1 MPPSLIHHNPD
12 VYPFFPNPQSHN
24 ASAGPSTPAPTPLNY
39 YAQPTRDS
47 KRQSIS
53 TSGTNSQRPTP
64 LNSAQASPQAFASAF
79 SHYGN
84 REQSNGQGSGSEP
97 TPGTELDSED
107 KRARN
112 TLACMSPS
120 FGIPFLLSSSDRQPK
135 DTGKCAEHPAARF
148 RAKRKAHI
156 NDVERQI
163 TQLESQST
171 TLAKQVADLRK
182 ENGFLKV
189 CLSLTVSR
197 AGLIC
202 RIWFS

>member
-1 MPPSLIHHNPD
+1 MPPSLIHANPD

-24 ASAGPSTPAPTPLNY
+24 ASAGPSTPAPTPSNY
-39 YAQPTRDS
+39 SAQPTRAP

-53 TSGTNSQRPTP
+53 TSGTNSQHPTP
-64 LNSAQASPQAFASAF
+64 LNSAQTSPQALASAF

-112 TLACMSPS
+112 TLACMFPSSFSLFLIPLSVSPKTED
-120 FGIPFLLSSSDRQPK
+120 LSADSV
-135 DTGKCAEHPAARF
+135 AARF

-189 CLSLTVSR
+189 RLFLMLYRYREWADV
-197 AGLIC
+197 
-202 RIWFS
+202 

>member
-1 MPPSLIHHNPD
+1 
-12 VYPFFPNPQSHN
+12 V
-24 ASAGPSTPAPTPLNY
+24 
-39 YAQPTRDS
+39 S

-64 LNSAQASPQAFASAF
+64 LNSARTSPQALASTF

-84 REQSNGQGSGSEP
+84 RESSNGQGSGSEP

-112 TLACMSPS
+112 TLACMFSS
-120 FGIPFLLSSSDRQPK
+120 FLFYPLFSDLSLSQLEKKRKQESSAD
-135 DTGKCAEHPAARF
+135 CIAARF

-171 TLAKQVADLRK
+171 TLSKQVADLRK

-189 CLSLTVSR
+189 RLFSWVVSR
-197 AGLIC
+197 LGLML

>member
-1 MPPSLIHHNPD
+1 MPPALIHNNSD

-39 YAQPTRDS
+39 YAQPTRGS

-53 TSGTNSQRPTP
+53 TSGADSQRPTP
-64 LNSAQASPQAFASAF
+64 LNSAQASPQALASTF

-112 TLACMSPS
+112 TLACM
-120 FGIPFLLSSSDRQPK
+120 FPFLFPLSSSFSPRQPGR
-135 DTGKCAEHPAARF
+135 TGTLAEYPAARF

-189 CLSLTVSR
+189 CLFQYILW
-197 AGLIC
+197 G
-202 RIWFS
+202 

>member
-1 MPPSLIHHNPD
+1 MPPALIHDNPD

-24 ASAGPSTPAPTPLNY
+24 ASAGPSTPAPTPMNHY
-39 YAQPTRDS
+39 HTQIPRGS
-47 KRQSIS
+47 KRQSTS
-53 TSGTNSQRPTP
+53 TSGTHSQRQTP
-64 LNSAQASPQAFASAF
+64 LNSAHPSPQALASAF

-84 REQSNGQGSGSEP
+84 RDPSFSNEQGSGSEP

-112 TLACMSPS
+112 TLACMSIFCPS
-120 FGIPFLLSSSDRQPK
+120 PLTVPFTSSHAREYPADE
-135 DTGKCAEHPAARF
+135 TAARF

-163 TQLESQST
+163 TQLEGQST

-189 CLSLTVSR
+189 CLTFLDVQVS
-197 AGLIC
+197 
-202 RIWFS
+202 

>member
-1 MPPSLIHHNPD
+1 MPPALIHHNPD

-39 YAQPTRDS
+39 YAQPTRAS

-64 LNSAQASPQAFASAF
+64 LNSTQASPQALASTF

-84 REQSNGQGSGSEP
+84 RDPSSNGQGSGSEP

-112 TLACMSPS
+112 TLACM
-120 FGIPFLLSSSDRQPK
+120 FPFLYPLFFS
-135 DTGKCAEHPAARF
+135 
-148 RAKRKAHI
+148 
-156 NDVERQI
+156 
-163 TQLESQST
+163 
-171 TLAKQVADLRK
+171 
-182 ENGFLKV
+182 
-189 CLSLTVSR
+189 LSLP
-197 AGLIC
+197 IQENKD
-202 RIWFS
+202 IH